1 MNNVNLHYLDLGIK
15 AEYLTADLITAY
27 HAPIRHYHTLVHAL
41 QVATVAK
48 QLMIMSEATCDYERV
63 MDVYLAGL
71 WHDAIY
77 TPGSPKNEEAS
88 AGLFSIHYPGREN
101 VARLISKTT
110 VVDHLSEEPVDIQL
124 ACLLDAD
131 LLSLSAPAYTFMQN
145 NENILREVGGGNHA
159 MSSSFLMRFVD
170 KKSIYRTP
178 HCIEHH
184 EGAARR
190 NIRSYHYSSTQGK
203 W

>member
-1 MNNVNLHYLDLGIK
+1 MNNIHLHDLLLDIK

-27 HAPIRHYHTLVHAL
+27 HKPIRHYHTLVHAL

-48 QLMIMSEATCDYERV
+48 QLMIVSVNAGSISS

-77 TPGSPKNEEAS
+77 TPGSPDNELAS
-88 AGLFSIHYPGREN
+88 AGLFSAYHSGREN
-101 VARLISKTT
+101 VARLISRTT
-110 VVDHLSEEPVDIQL
+110 IQYHLSEDPVDIQL

-131 LLSLSAPAYTFMQN
+131 LLSLSAPFDKFMEN
-145 NENILREVGGGNHA
+145 NEGIIKESGSSHA
-159 MSSSFLMRFVD
+159 TSSSFLMKFVD

-178 HCIEHH
+178 YCIEHH
-184 EGAARR
+184 EKTARD
-190 NIRSYHYSSTQGK
+190 NIQMYFHHSHG
-203 W
+203 

>member
-1 MNNVNLHYLDLGIK
+1 MNNINLHYLDLDIK

-48 QLMIMSEATCDYERV
+48 QLMIMSETTCDYGRV
-63 MDVYLAGL
+63 MDVYMAGL

-77 TPGSPKNEEAS
+77 RPGSPENEVAS
-88 AGLFSIHYPGREN
+88 AGWFSAHYPGRKN

-110 VVDHLSEEPVDIQL
+110 IADHLGEEPVDIQL

-131 LLSLSAPAYTFMQN
+131 VLSLSAPFDKFMEN
-145 NENILREVGGGNHA
+145 NTNIIKESGGNHVI
-159 MSSSFLMRFVD
+159 SSSFLMRFVD

-178 HCIEHH
+178 YCIEHH
-184 EGAARR
+184 EEAARC
-190 NIRSYHYSSTQGK
+190 NIKRYYNQSHQYEY
-203 W
+203 

>member
-1 MNNVNLHYLDLGIK
+1 MNNTDLHHLPLDIK
-15 AEYLTADLITAY
+15 AEYLTAELITAY

-48 QLMIMSEATCDYERV
+48 QLMIMSEAACDYERV

-77 TPGSPKNEEAS
+77 TPGNPNNELAS
-88 AGLFSIHYPGREN
+88 AGLFSSHYPGREN

-110 VVDHLSEEPVDIQL
+110 IADHLIEKPVDIQL

-131 LLSLSAPAYTFMQN
+131 VLSLSAPFEKFMEN
-145 NENILREVGGGNHA
+145 NENILREIGGGNHA
-159 MSSSFLMRFVD
+159 MSSAFLMQFVN

-184 EGAARR
+184 EEAARR
-190 NIRSYHYSSTQGK
+190 NIRSYHYSSTQGN